1 MATNSAKYLSTLHKQ
16 IDQYFSFSE
25 VRTLCFN
32 LGVDYENIPG
42 DHRSAFIRNLIV
54 SLAKQNRLQEL
65 IEEVR
70 AERAFV
76 DWQDVPADFELP
88 SNIAQENIQ
97 QVVNYHVYS
106 GDVIHG
112 NVDKSTTYNQQG
124 QIVHGPQI
132 NAAGDANIGQ
142 IGDKIDT
149 GGGDYVGGDKF
160 QCDKVGGDKISVGN
174 IENAQGVAIGQGS
187 SASVGGESSTER
199 PSPTPQLPTTSNIT
213 VQAAVNRINIYLQ
226 LVSPDKK
233 EAATELANGITLIVD
248 FVKNQS
254 IDPLHLKLLCLG
266 QQQLAQALNA
276 DADGLDSAVAQFV
289 TAVQNQ

>member
-76 DWQDVPADFELP
+76 DWQDVPTDFELP
-88 SNIAQENIQ
+88 SSMAQENIQ
-97 QVVNYHVYS
+97 QVVNYHVY
-106 GDVIHG
+106 
-112 NVDKSTTYNQQG
+112 
-124 QIVHGPQI
+124 
-132 NAAGDANIGQ
+132 
-142 IGDKIDT
+142 
-149 GGGDYVGGDKF
+149 GDYVGGDKI
-160 QCDKVGGDKISVGN
+160 QGDKVGGDKITVGN
-174 IENAQGVAIGQGS
+174 IENAQGIAIGGGA
-187 SASVGGESSTER
+187 SANVNREAAPAER
-199 PSPTPQLPTTSNIT
+199 QSPTPQLPTTSNIT

>member
-88 SNIAQENIQ
+88 SSMAQENIQ
-97 QVVNYHVYS
+97 QVVNYHVY
-106 GDVIHG
+106 
-112 NVDKSTTYNQQG
+112 
-124 QIVHGPQI
+124 
-132 NAAGDANIGQ
+132 
-142 IGDKIDT
+142 
-149 GGGDYVGGDKF
+149 GDYVGGDKI
-160 QCDKVGGDKISVGN
+160 QGDKVGGDKITVGN
-174 IENAQGVAIGQGS
+174 IENAQGIAIGQGS
-187 SASVGGESSTER
+187 SASVGGGKASEER
-199 PSPTPQLPTTSNIT
+199 PSPTHTAPTISNIT
-213 VQAAVNRINIYLQ
+213 VQEAVDKVNRYLQ
-226 LVSPDKK
+226 MASDGQK
-233 EAATELANGITLIVD
+233 EAAVELTNGMNLILRLAAQQPAD
-248 FVKNQS
+248 A
-254 IDPLHLKLLCLG
+254 LHLKLICLG
-266 QQQLAQALNA
+266 QQQLAQELASDVA
-276 DADGLDSAVAQFV
+276 GLDLVVAQFV